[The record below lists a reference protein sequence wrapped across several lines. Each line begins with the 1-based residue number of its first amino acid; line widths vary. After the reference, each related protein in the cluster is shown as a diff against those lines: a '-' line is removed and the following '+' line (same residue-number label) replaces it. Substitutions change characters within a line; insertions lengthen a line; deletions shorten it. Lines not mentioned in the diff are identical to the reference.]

1 MFGRKPRR
9 LRKLKKKIAV
19 KVPIGCSD
27 GTNIVVTVPDVP
39 TYKFHRFQRKL
50 ILLGDLNKKLKEM
63 GIDSKDEETLT
74 PDELKRILLN
84 HKAFRNAKDK
94 DFTIGGYN
102 FKG

>member
-50 ILLGDLNKKLKEM
+50 ILLGDLDKKLKEM
-63 GIDSKDEETLT
+63 GIDSEDEETLT
-74 PDELKRILLN
+74 PDELKSILLN